1 LNNRR
6 EIVKIG
12 SISTLDEQNN
22 EVILDILQEMIYLYS
37 QDDLSV
43 ISGQQYMKTQITHE
57 DVNQLYEN
65 EFVTESG
72 KLLRRNL

>member
-1 LNNRR
+1 MNNRR